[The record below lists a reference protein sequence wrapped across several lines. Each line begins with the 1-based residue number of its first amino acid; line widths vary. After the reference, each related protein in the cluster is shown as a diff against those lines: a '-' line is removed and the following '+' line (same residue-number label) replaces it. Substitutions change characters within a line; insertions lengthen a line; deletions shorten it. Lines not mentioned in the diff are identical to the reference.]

1 MRQCQLFL
9 VVLVQIVP
17 GLMFS
22 AEGPAKIDC
31 ERVVKAAVEHSV
43 ILGVSGQELRA
54 VKARGRQVIAQ
65 GLPSLDLE
73 VRAGRY
79 QGLEDIVLGQLTIP
93 FVENRY
99 SVAASILQPV
109 YTGNRLSSLAQ
120 NSILQEKA
128 AASVRD
134 GVRADVVLQARMAY
148 WGWAKAF
155 QSLAVFDAAVARM
168 AAHAADVGHM
178 HEAGLLTDSELLAT
192 EVLVDRTQLALE
204 QAQRQVERARLR
216 IIFITGMELVSNS
229 VPDCVMPDGVAEVPA
244 EGGLLSIAL
253 NRRSE
258 RTARDIEVSAT
269 KELAKAA
276 RGALYPQA
284 YLTARYEQANP
295 NILSI
300 PPVDE
305 WKGDAFVGVSVSWNI
320 LDWGLTQAKA
330 EEADSRI
337 EQAQLRLRQQEEQI
351 ALEVKED
358 CIALRDALERVALSS
373 KALKSASLSLD
384 AARDLWKN
392 GVARHADVLDAHARL
407 TEVQFEAV
415 VARADVI
422 LAGAA
427 LSHATG
433 QSVLPVVER

>member
-1 MRQCQLFL
+1 MKQCQLFL
-9 VVLVQIVP
+9 VVLLQIVP

-22 AEGPAKIDC
+22 AEEPATIDC
-31 ERVVKAAVEHSV
+31 EQIVRAAVEHSV
-43 ILGVSGQELRA
+43 ILGVSDQELRA
-54 VKARGRQVIAQ
+54 VKAKGRQVTAQ

-73 VRAGRY
+73 IRAGRY
-79 QGLEDIVLGQLTIP
+79 QGLEDIVLGPVTIP

-99 SVAASILQPV
+99 GVAASILQPV

-128 AASVRD
+128 ATSVRD
-134 GVRADVVLQARMAY
+134 GVRADVVLQARTAY

-155 QSLAVFDAAVARM
+155 QSLSVLDAAVARM
-168 AAHAADVGHM
+168 TEHAADVRHM
-178 HEAGLLTDSELLAT
+178 NEAGLVTDSELLAT
-192 EVLVDRTQLALE
+192 EVLVDRTRLALE
-204 QAQRQVERARLR
+204 QAQRQVDRARVR
-216 IIFITGMELVSNS
+216 IIFITGMELASNS
-229 VPDCVMPDGVAEVPA
+229 VPDCVMPDGIAGIPE
-244 EGGLLSIAL
+244 EGGLLGMAL
-253 NRRSE
+253 SQRPE
-258 RTARDIEVSAT
+258 RTARDIEVSAS

-295 NILSI
+295 NLLNI

-320 LDWGLTQAKA
+320 FDWGFTQAKA

-337 EQAQLRLRQQEEQI
+337 AQAKLRLRQQEEQI
-351 ALEVKED
+351 TLEVREN

-392 GVARHADVLDAHARL
+392 GVARHAEVLDAHARL

-422 LAGAA
+422 LARAA

-433 QSVLPVVER
+433 QTGMAQR